1 MNSNNKTIN
10 QIKFS
15 SQEKKKILLEEE
27 NVSNK
32 IKIKSFNDLIL
43 TCVDRKEI
51 GLKYELENNVN
62 LISFKNNNI
71 EISFN
76 ENLDN
81 NFIKNLT
88 SKLLDWTGER
98 WIILLSKETGSKSVK
113 EKMMQSKKDNL
124 KDLKNSEIYKK
135 AISVFS
141 DLDIV
146 DVKEL
151 KERDDD

>member
-1 MNSNNKTIN
+1 M
-10 QIKFS
+10 
-15 SQEKKKILLEEE
+15 
-27 NVSNK
+27 
-32 IKIKSFNDLIL
+32 
-43 TCVDRKEI
+43 
-51 GLKYELENNVN
+51 KYELENNVN

-113 EKMMQSKKDNL
+113 EKMMQSKKNNL